1 LVIADFEY
9 SHDGELFYLTTVVCH
24 VRWHFAA
31 RVGCRGGA
39 VRYVNT
45 AQDIQPTH
53 NVTLR
58 RVHATIFEVENP
70 SVLHIASVCL

>member
-1 LVIADFEY
+1 MVIAEFEY
-9 SHDGELFYLTTVVCH
+9 SDEGELFYLTTVVGH
-24 VRWHFAA
+24 VRRHFAA

-45 AQDIQPTH
+45 IQDIQQTR

-58 RVHATIFEVENP
+58 SVRATIVVAEK
-70 SVLHIASVCL
+70 